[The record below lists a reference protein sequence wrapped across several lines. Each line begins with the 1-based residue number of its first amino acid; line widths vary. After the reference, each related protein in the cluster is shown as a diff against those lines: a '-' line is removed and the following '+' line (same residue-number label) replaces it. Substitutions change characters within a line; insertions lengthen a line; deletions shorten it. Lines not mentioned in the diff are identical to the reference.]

1 MRSTAPKRKHQA
13 FSLEDKIW
21 LLNYATANPKLNA
34 NQLGQA
40 LAAHLNKELPADRVP
55 ILASPWPV
63 TLKKS

>member
-13 FSLEDKIW
+13 FSLEEKIW

-40 LAAHLNKELPADRVP
+40 LAAHLNKELPADR
-55 ILASPWPV
+55 
-63 TLKKS
+63 